1 MIVVGKGP
9 GGFLDDDQ
17 IKTLFIRIS
26 DTAEGGFYHFNR
38 VKYRIESWGSE
49 MHQGGDSDTTLES
62 FQCYLNSNV
71 NPFNRNMLDVVYC
84 DEGGLHN
91 NTIYINNIYEYETY
105 EGDGAHRNRK
115 GSRKKK
121 RSGAKRA
128 SKKRSRRKAK
138 V

>member
-9 GGFLDDDQ
+9 GGFLDPNQ
-17 IKTLFIRIS
+17 RMILFRRIS
-26 DTAEGGFYHFNR
+26 DTAGRFYHFNR
-38 VKYRIESWGSE
+38 VKYRIESRGSE

-62 FQCYLNSNV
+62 FNCYLNSNV
-71 NPFNRNMLDVVYC
+71 NPLNRYILDVVYC

-91 NTIYINNIYEYETY
+91 NRIFINNIYEYETY